1 GHALAEDRQTGGKA
15 AGPPLGRT
23 YELRPVREAHFAT
36 HVAEWGVTKTCKPVL
51 YGLIGIGI
59 FLLLLACINYI
70 NMSVAQ
76 IPQRGKE
83 IGVRK
88 TLGGG
93 RWQLISQFLAETL
106 VVSLMASVLAYAL
119 ARLGF
124 WLLTDIIP
132 AGVSPQGTGYQLIGF
147 ILALT
152 ALTTLLAGLHRRL
165 PITQV
170 VTVNAV
176 KDWFDGA
183 PASRGV

>member
-59 FLLLLACINYI
+59 FLLILACINYV

-93 RWQLISQFLAETL
+93 AGQLIGLFLSETL
-106 VVSLMASVLAYAL
+106 VTALIASVLALAFGRLAFWAL
-119 ARLGF
+119 A
-124 WLLTDIIP
+124 DIIP
-132 AGVSPQGTGYQLIGF
+132 VGVTPTDGIG
-147 ILALT
+147 L
-152 ALTTLLAGLHRRL
+152 
-165 PITQV
+165 
-170 VTVNAV
+170 
-176 KDWFDGA
+176 
-183 PASRGV
+183 